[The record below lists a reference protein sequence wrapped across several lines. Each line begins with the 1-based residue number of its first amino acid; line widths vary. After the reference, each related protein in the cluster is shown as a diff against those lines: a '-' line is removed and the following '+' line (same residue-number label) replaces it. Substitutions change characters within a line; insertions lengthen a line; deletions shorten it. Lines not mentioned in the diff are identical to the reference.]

1 MKPWVKRRGFTIV
14 ELLIVIVV
22 IGILAAI
29 TVVAYNGIQQRARD
43 AQRQS
48 DITVIKKALEL
59 YYAANSRY
67 PAGSG
72 STSINGSWSSTADA
86 SWANLQT
93 ALQPYASQ
101 VPRDPISKQLGAG
114 AYPWNDS
121 GGYNYSYYGFSST
134 ECGRSSGTYQG
145 YIIVYKL
152 EVVANANTSS
162 GTCSTTI
169 SSYPN
174 SSNYWIVK

>member
-1 MKPWVKRRGFTIV
+1 MKWRAKQTGFTIV

-29 TVVAYNGIQQRARD
+29 TIVAYNGIQQRARD

-48 DITVIKKALEL
+48 DISTIKKALEV
-59 YYAANSRY
+59 YYAANDRY
-67 PAGSG
+67 PPGSG
-72 STSINGSWSSTADA
+72 STSINGSWSTTADA

-93 ALQPYASQ
+93 ILQPYISLL
-101 VPRDPISKQLGAG
+101 PRDPISKQTSAG
-114 AYPWNDS
+114 SYPWNASD
-121 GGYNYSYYGFSST
+121 GYDYSYYGFSST
-134 ECGRSSGTYQG
+134 ECGKTSGTYQG
-145 YIIVYKL
+145 YLMVYKL
-152 EVVANANTSS
+152 EATANTNTSS

-174 SSNYWIVK
+174 SSNYWMVK